1 MSHRQIC
8 PRHGQ
13 PMSRSVADRLRA
25 RFAIADSI
33 LDISDIVS
41 KLAQASNETVSVMTY
56 KFSTEAAA
64 ARYFPIR
71 VGAQLREHMR
81 ALRKRAGLTQAQL
94 GHRLGVG
101 QARIAEIENNPAAT
115 SVEQFLRVLS
125 TLGAGLVIS
134 TFESEPAPSKE
145 KLSRERKASRPRVP
159 AAPKSRKVSGG
170 SSLVSAD
177 PKAPNTQ
184 VQLKRSRELNPAA
197 EVGVTTGRNFVI
209 RAKKG
214 TW

>member
-1 MSHRQIC
+1 MLTKLLD
-8 PRHGQ
+8 
-13 PMSRSVADRLRA
+13 RSDTWR
-25 RFAIADSI
+25 
-33 LDISDIVS
+33 
-41 KLAQASNETVSVMTY
+41 KLAKANNETVSVMAN
-56 KFSTEAAA
+56 KSSEGPVSP
-64 ARYFPIR
+64 RHFPIR

-81 ALRKRAGLTQAQL
+81 ALRKQAGLTQAQL

-134 TFESEPAPSKE
+134 TVESEPAPVKE
-145 KLSRERKASRPRVP
+145 NPFGGRKAPRTRVP
-159 AAPKSRKVSGG
+159 AASKARKLSGG
-170 SSLVSAD
+170 SVLVSAD
-177 PKAPNTQ
+177 KSAPDMRT
-184 VQLKRSRELNPAA
+184 QLKQLRELYSAP
-197 EVGVTTGRNFVI
+197 EVSVTSGRNFVI